1 MKFFGGNVPFWVCD
15 TEKVSS
21 MKKRES
27 KSEAFSANPFEYE
40 FTFAP
45 MSDNGVY
52 STLSCGTALP

>member
-1 MKFFGGNVPFWVCD
+1 MKFFEGDVPFWVCD
-15 TEKVSS
+15 TEKVSG

-45 MSDNGVY
+45 MGDNGIY
-52 STLSCGTALP
+52 STALP